1 MKVFC
6 YVSCQDVSDR
16 MIGLQGSE
24 TVFSY
29 IQPQHLQSWD
39 MNHKKS
45 HSLPRT
51 SIVWPWL
58 IQNPIGGSNDSNHG
72 MSPPSEGVEGNGPAQ
87 VVQLGAEE
95 SLVPGLCS
103 SHYRYR
109 HHKSVLTYSEPY
121 LGGPLPV
128 WSMFVGG
135 KRSLECQPR
144 IHKPLKLVGSMV
156 DLSQG
161 A

>member
-1 MKVFC
+1 MFLTGWLAFKGVKQC
-6 YVSCQDVSDR
+6 SHISSPSICSL
-16 MIGLQGSE
+16 G
-24 TVFSY
+24 T
-29 IQPQHLQSWD
+29 WTT
-39 MNHKKS
+39 KS
-45 HSLPRT
+45 LYSLPRT

-95 SLVPGLCS
+95 SLVPGLRS

-144 IHKPLKLVGSMV
+144 IHKPPKLVGSMV